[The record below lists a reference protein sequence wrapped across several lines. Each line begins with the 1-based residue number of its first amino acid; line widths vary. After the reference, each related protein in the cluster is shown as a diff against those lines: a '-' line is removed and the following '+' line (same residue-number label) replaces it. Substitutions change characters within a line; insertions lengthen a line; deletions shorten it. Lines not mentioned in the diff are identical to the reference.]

1 MDIKIEKKQLRRES
15 AKRYVKYG
23 VIIASVIAVVA
34 ILIASMGKDINR
46 NDIIIGTVDEGSLDI
61 TVPASG
67 RVVPAYEEIITSPV
81 SSRVLKVFAQAG
93 DSVKAGQPLLE
104 IDLRQEETDFDKLV
118 DRRNMQR
125 QELTQLELSHRTLL
139 SDLEMQIEVSE
150 MEVNR
155 LKIEVE
161 NERRLDSIGSGTGE
175 RVRQA
180 ETAWQSAVLQLRQL
194 RTKLANERKRTVAAE
209 GVQKLN
215 VSSIDKDI
223 ALAQR
228 TLQLG
233 QIPAPLDGV
242 LTFIS
247 TDLGAPVGAGEKVAV
262 VSDLSSF
269 RIDAEIPEGSSGRVT
284 VGSPVTVRIGS
295 GQLQGTVSNITPQAK
310 GGVVSFV
317 VRLDDPRNSRLRSG
331 LRAELYV
338 AYGYK
343 DKVTRIP
350 VGKFF
355 KGPGEYQLF
364 VLDGENKLVKRGVKL
379 GDSNREFAEVISG
392 LNPGDRVVV
401 SDMSKYQND
410 GSLNIK

>member
-1 MDIKIEKKQLRRES
+1 MDIKIDKKQLKRETVRRYI
-15 AKRYVKYG
+15 KLG
-23 VIIASVIAVVA
+23 AVTAAVMATVTVA
-34 ILIASMGKDINR
+34 WMSMGRSINR
-46 NDIIIGTVDEGSLDI
+46 NDITIGTVDEGPLDI

-104 IDLRQEETDFDKLV
+104 IDLRQEETDYDKLV
-118 DRRNMQR
+118 DRRDMQR
-125 QELTQLELSHRTLL
+125 QELTQLRLSHHTLL
-139 SDLEMQIEVSE
+139 SDLEMQIQVSE

-194 RTKLANERKRTVAAE
+194 RTKLTNERRRTAAAE

-223 ALAQR
+223 DLARR

-233 QIPAPLDGV
+233 RIPAPLDGV
-242 LTFIS
+242 LTFV
-247 TDLGAPVGAGEKVAV
+247 TGDLGSRVGAGEKVAV
-262 VSDLSSF
+262 VSDLSRF
-269 RIDAEIPEGSSGRVT
+269 RIDGEVPEGNSGRVT
-284 VGSPVTVRIGS
+284 IGSPVTVRIGS
-295 GQLQGTVSNITPQAK
+295 GLLQGTVSNVTPQAK
-310 GGVVSFV
+310 GGTVNFV
-317 VRLDDPRNSRLRSG
+317 VRLDKPQDPRLRSG

-343 DKVTRIP
+343 DKVTRVP
-350 VGKFF
+350 AGKFF

-364 VLDGENKLVKRGVKL
+364 VTDSEGRLVKRGVKL
-379 GDSNREFAEVISG
+379 GDSNREYAEVISG
-392 LNPGDRVVV
+392 LKPGDHVVI
-401 SDMSKYQND
+401 SDMTDYQNEK
-410 GSLNIK
+410 SLKIK

>member
-81 SSRVLKVFAQAG
+81 SSRVLKVFVQAG

-104 IDLRQEETDFDKLV
+104 IDLRQEETDFGKLV

-194 RTKLANERKRTVAAE
+194 RTKLANEHKRTVAAE

-295 GQLQGTVSNITPQAK
+295 GQLQGTVSNVTPQAK
-310 GGVVSFV
+310 GGVVNFV
-317 VRLDDPRNSRLRSG
+317 VRLNDPRNSRLRSG

-350 VGKFF
+350 AGKFF

-364 VLDGENKLVKRGVKL
+364 VLDGEDKLVKRGVKL
-379 GDSNREFAEVISG
+379 GDSNQEFAEVISG